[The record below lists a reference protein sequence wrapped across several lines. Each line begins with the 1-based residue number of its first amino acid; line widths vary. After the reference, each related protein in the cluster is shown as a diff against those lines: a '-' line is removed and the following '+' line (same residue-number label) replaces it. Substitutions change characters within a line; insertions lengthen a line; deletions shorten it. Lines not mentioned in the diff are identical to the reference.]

1 MLQSSRLSN
10 LLDQHNRISNLIT
23 AAIRVTANDS
33 QQSLA
38 DRPTNMNTTS
48 LFLTGR
54 PAATLSILSSPVRSN
69 QTLPST
75 PSTTPTSTPSSSP
88 RIRPRQLRRV
98 SSDSTGWYL
107 DADTPSLK
115 DFEVRAQTYAKRLE
129 RFASRC
135 ATNVVMGLM
144 SPAAVVLFVF
154 NPIMLVL
161 MVLVLI
167 AALSGRV

>member
-1 MLQSSRLSN
+1 
-10 LLDQHNRISNLIT
+10 
-23 AAIRVTANDS
+23 
-33 QQSLA
+33 
-38 DRPTNMNTTS
+38 MNTTS

-54 PAATLSILSSPVRSN
+54 PAATLTILSSPIKSN
-69 QTLPST
+69 STTLPSN

-98 SSDSTGWYL
+98 STDSTGWYL

-161 MVLVLI
+161 TVLVLI

>member
-1 MLQSSRLSN
+1 
-10 LLDQHNRISNLIT
+10 
-23 AAIRVTANDS
+23 
-33 QQSLA
+33 
-38 DRPTNMNTTS
+38 MNTTS

-54 PAATLSILSSPVRSN
+54 PAGTFAILSSPVKSN
-69 QTLPST
+69 HTIPIT

-98 SSDSTGWYL
+98 STDSTGWYL

-161 MVLVLI
+161 MVLLLI

>member
-1 MLQSSRLSN
+1 
-10 LLDQHNRISNLIT
+10 
-23 AAIRVTANDS
+23 
-33 QQSLA
+33 
-38 DRPTNMNTTS
+38 MNTTS

-54 PAATLSILSSPVRSN
+54 PEATFSILSSPVRSN
-69 QTLPST
+69 QTLPNTAST
-75 PSTTPTSTPSSSP
+75 SPTSTPSSSP

>member
-1 MLQSSRLSN
+1 MFGASIRFGQRS
-10 LLDQHNRISNLIT
+10 RISSLIT
-23 AAIRVTANDS
+23 GAIRIITTSDS
-33 QQSLA
+33 QPSSPA
-38 DRPTNMNTTS
+38 DRPADMNTTS

-54 PAATLSILSSPVRSN
+54 PAATLSILSPPVKSN
-69 QTLPST
+69 QTLPTT

-88 RIRPRQLRRV
+88 RSRPRQLRRV
-98 SSDSTGWYL
+98 STDSTGWYL

-161 MVLVLI
+161 VVLI
-167 AALSGRV
+167 LTAALGGRV

>member
-1 MLQSSRLSN
+1 
-10 LLDQHNRISNLIT
+10 
-23 AAIRVTANDS
+23 
-33 QQSLA
+33 
-38 DRPTNMNTTS
+38 MNTTS

-54 PAATLSILSSPVRSN
+54 PAAVFNIISSPIKSKSAVLN
-69 QTLPST
+69 T
-75 PSTTPTSTPSSSP
+75 PSTTPTSSPSSSP

-115 DFEVRAQTYAKRLE
+115 DFEVRAQTLAKRLE
-129 RFASRC
+129 KFANRC

-144 SPAAVVLFVF
+144 SPAAVVLFIF

-161 MVLVLI
+161 MVLMLI
-167 AALSGRV
+167 AMLGGWS

>member
-1 MLQSSRLSN
+1 
-10 LLDQHNRISNLIT
+10 
-23 AAIRVTANDS
+23 
-33 QQSLA
+33 
-38 DRPTNMNTTS
+38 MNTTS
-48 LFLTGR
+48 IFLTGR
-54 PAATLSILSSPVRSN
+54 PAATFAILSSSIRSN
-69 QTLPST
+69 QTLTNT

-129 RFASRC
+129 RFVSRC

>member
-1 MLQSSRLSN
+1 
-10 LLDQHNRISNLIT
+10 
-23 AAIRVTANDS
+23 
-33 QQSLA
+33 
-38 DRPTNMNTTS
+38 MNTTS

-54 PAATLSILSSPVRSN
+54 PAATLSILSPPVKSN
-69 QTLPST
+69 QTLPTT

-88 RIRPRQLRRV
+88 RSRPRQLRRV
-98 SSDSTGWYL
+98 STDSTGWYL

-161 MVLVLI
+161 VVLI
-167 AALSGRV
+167 LTAALGGRV

>member
-1 MLQSSRLSN
+1 
-10 LLDQHNRISNLIT
+10 
-23 AAIRVTANDS
+23 
-33 QQSLA
+33 
-38 DRPTNMNTTS
+38 MNTTS

-54 PAATLSILSSPVRSN
+54 PAGTFAILSSPVKSN
-69 QTLPST
+69 Q
-75 PSTTPTSTPSSSP
+75 TSTPSSSP

-98 SSDSTGWYL
+98 STDSTGWYL

-161 MVLVLI
+161 MVLLLI